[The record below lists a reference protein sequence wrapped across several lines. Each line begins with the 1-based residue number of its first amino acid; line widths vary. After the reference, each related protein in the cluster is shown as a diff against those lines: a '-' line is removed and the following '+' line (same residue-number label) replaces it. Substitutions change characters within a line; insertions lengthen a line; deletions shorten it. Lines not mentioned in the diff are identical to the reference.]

1 MILIR
6 ERIQSHTEK
15 LVTDTQFGFRPA
27 KSTAHAIFIVRILQG
42 FSEKAG
48 YPLYLTLLDW
58 EKAFDKID
66 HNCLCE
72 ALSRFGIDDE
82 TIEVL
87 RVGYKKATFFTEE
100 EFGKSEKNRQSSG
113 IRQGCPLSPYIFV
126 LVLTCISEYIKSE
139 IS

>member
-27 KSTAHAIFIVRILQG
+27 KSTAHAIFIVRRLQD
-42 FSEKAG
+42 FSEETG
-48 YPLYLTLLDW
+48 CPLCLTLLDW

-66 HNCLCE
+66 HEFLSE

-87 RVGYKKATFFTEE
+87 RDGYKKATFFTEDA
-100 EFGKSEKNRQSSG
+100 FGNSEKRN
-113 IRQGCPLSPYIFV
+113 SPRASDKDVPSPHTF
-126 LVLTCISEYIKSE
+126 SFW
-139 IS
+139 